1 MYFNIIMTVSNI
13 IFWITLHFFMG
24 YVVNKYS
31 GFIDFDRGFYTVDE
45 REIKFYNK
53 IKIKRWKDKLPQ
65 FNFYFDKSHLRS
77 KNIKYIDLFISDTK
91 ISGISHFLVGC
102 FGFKSLLFIY
112 FVSDP
117 MKYIKLFIIIA
128 IVMFFVQIPFIM
140 IQRYNR
146 FRLIKLRKKLA
157 LRIK

>member
-1 MYFNIIMTVSNI
+1 MYFNIIMTLSNI

-24 YVVNKYS
+24 YMVNKYKD
-31 GFIDFDRGFYTVDE
+31 FIDFNRDFYTVNE
-45 REIKFYNK
+45 REIKFYNHMK
-53 IKIKRWKDKLPQ
+53 IRKWKDKLPQ
-65 FNFYFDKSHLRS
+65 FNYYFDKSHLQS
-77 KNIKYIDLFISDTK
+77 KSIKYIDLFILDTK
-91 ISGISHFLVGC
+91 IAGLSHLMVGC
-102 FGFKSLLFIY
+102 FGFTSLLFIY

-117 MKYIKLFIIIA
+117 MKYIKLFMIIA

-146 FRLIKLRKKLA
+146 FRLIRFRKKLA